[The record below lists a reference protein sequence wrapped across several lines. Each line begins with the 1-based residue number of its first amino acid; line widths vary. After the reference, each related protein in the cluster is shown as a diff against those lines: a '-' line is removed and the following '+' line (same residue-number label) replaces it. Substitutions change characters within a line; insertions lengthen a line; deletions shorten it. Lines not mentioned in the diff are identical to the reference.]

1 MITSLIGRRGQLTI
15 PRDIRRQLGLQEGDR
30 VAFIS
35 QGDQVLLV
43 PLRQSLLDLRGSV
56 LVQGEQ
62 DFDAVRKAS
71 LAAGARKVAEHD

>member
-1 MITSLIGRRGQLTI
+1 MITSLVGRRGQLTI

-43 PLRQSLLDLRGSV
+43 PLRHSLLDLRGSV
-56 LVQGEQ
+56 PVQGEQ

-71 LAAGARKVAEHD
+71 LAARPRKVSGNG

>member
-43 PLRQSLLDLRGSV
+43 PLRQNLLDLRGSV
-56 LVQGEQ
+56 PVQGEQ

>member
-35 QGDQVLLV
+35 QGDQVILL

-56 LVQGEQ
+56 PVQGEQ
-62 DFDAVRKAS
+62 DFDTVRKAS
-71 LAAGARKVAEHD
+71 LAKRARKVAENG